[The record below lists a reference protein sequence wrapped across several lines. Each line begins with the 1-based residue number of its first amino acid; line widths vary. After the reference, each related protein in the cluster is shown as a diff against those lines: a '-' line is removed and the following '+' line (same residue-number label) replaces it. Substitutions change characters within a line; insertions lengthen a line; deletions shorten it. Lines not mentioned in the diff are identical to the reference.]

1 MKDTELVYI
10 YITVMKRTQIYFDEE
25 IYNYLKRESEIRK
38 KTISELIREAV
49 KEKMSRRKVKILK
62 ALEEVKGIWKDREID
77 PTQFVEKLRED
88 RVGW

>member
-1 MKDTELVYI
+1 
-10 YITVMKRTQIYFDEE
+10 MKRTQIYLDEE
-25 IYNYLKRESEIRK
+25 IYSYLKRESRIRK